1 MKNIRDSI
9 FFTQLFVSERKQIAF
24 MAEEKSPLRISPRLF
39 ATKTLRNEDKM
50 KKILKKVMAIT
61 GALLMGAT
69 ILAGIPGYTAK
80 AAEVTRPNLVVQEG
94 EILEA
99 AYEVDFVK
107 PGMSEKL
114 YEVMHTLSAD
124 VEKQDADMKSCLLH
138 GDAYEDRSYPNSD
151 YTVPASEQGSNGW
164 IITML
169 ATVKPNTE
177 NPQYIYFLEPNIVP
191 TESGSSDDAAPAD
204 TAPVYVY
211 VEPAWLTTWK
221 EMLVGIDK
229 QIADAKEGDTVILD
243 LGEYYNISNARM
255 QQIAEKNDVTFILN
269 ITYDKVSYS
278 LTIEPGTEIDLS
290 CDWYGPLKL
299 LSMFPYEVVE

>member
-1 MKNIRDSI
+1 
-9 FFTQLFVSERKQIAF
+9 
-24 MAEEKSPLRISPRLF
+24 
-39 ATKTLRNEDKM
+39 M

-80 AAEVTRPNLVVQEG
+80 AGGTLDTTETNKVVYEG
-94 EILEA
+94 DILKMPA
-99 AYEVDFVK
+99 LLYYIK
-107 PGMSEKL
+107 PGMSESF
-114 YEVMHTLSAD
+114 YEAVMSGKGDEALK
-124 VEKQDADMKSCLLH
+124 EMYLH
-138 GDAYEDRSYPNSD
+138 EDPVRDIYQVQSVDELKD
-151 YTVPASEQGSNGW
+151 YIVPAPEEGSNCW
-164 IITML
+164 IITMVMTIDK
-169 ATVKPNTE
+169 AWNV
-177 NPQYIYFLEPNIVP
+177 YYLEPYTVSP
-191 TESGSSDDAAPAD
+191 ETGTSDHA
-204 TAPVYVY
+204 APVYVY

-255 QQIAEKNDVTFILN
+255 QQIAEKNDVTFVLN
-269 ITYDKVSYS
+269 ITYDKVNYS

>member
-1 MKNIRDSI
+1 MKR
-9 FFTQLFVSERKQIAF
+9 
-24 MAEEKSPLRISPRLF
+24 
-39 ATKTLRNEDKM
+39 
-50 KKILKKVMAIT
+50 ILKKVMAIT

-69 ILAGIPGYTAK
+69 ILAGVPGYTAK
-80 AAEVTRPNLVVQEG
+80 ADAETVVTRPNRVVYEG
-94 EILEA
+94 DILKAPSMVWYIKSGTSESVYEIIMSVDEDEDEEA
-99 AYEVDFVK
+99 
-107 PGMSEKL
+107 EKAL
-114 YEVMHTLSAD
+114 ME
-124 VEKQDADMKSCLLH
+124 CLLH
-138 GDAYEDRSYPNSD
+138 MYQAGEDGVKD
-151 YTVPASEQGSNGW
+151 YNVPALEQGSNGW

-177 NPQYIYFLEPNIVP
+177 NPQYIYFLEPY
-191 TESGSSDDAAPAD
+191 TASAESGSSDNAASAY

-221 EMLVGIDK
+221 GLLTGVDK
-229 QIADAKEGDTVILD
+229 QIADAKAGDTVILD

-255 QQIAEKNDVTFILN
+255 QQIAEKNDVTFVLN